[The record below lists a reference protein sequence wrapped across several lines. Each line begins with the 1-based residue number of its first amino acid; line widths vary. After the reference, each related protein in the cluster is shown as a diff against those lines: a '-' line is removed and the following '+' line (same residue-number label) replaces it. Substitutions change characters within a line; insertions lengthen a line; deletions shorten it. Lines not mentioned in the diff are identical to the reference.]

1 MTYRNQ
7 PENLQ
12 RVHLVS
18 VWIVIFSVL
27 QFGIIFFYKYIVGID
42 NTQGYV
48 AGYVYPVIYVVSVA
62 LILTVINNIVR
73 KTIGLFDMVLV
84 GIVFIVSYLLLN

>member
-1 MTYRNQ
+1 MSYYNQ

-12 RVHLVS
+12 KVQFVS
-18 VWIVIFSVL
+18 VWVVIFSVL
-27 QFGIIFFYKYIVGID
+27 QFAAIFFYKYVVGID

-48 AGYVYPVIYVVSVA
+48 AGYVYPIIYVVSIA
-62 LILTVINNIVR
+62 LVLTVINNIVR

-84 GIVFIVSYLLLN
+84 AIVFIVSYLILN